1 MAKFRPIPPLT
12 PKQIDRFWSRVDV
25 PYQPS
30 CCWEWQGYKHRDG
43 YGCVR
48 YERRMGA
55 FQAHR
60 VSYTL
65 LLGPIPDGMTL
76 DHLCR
81 NRPCVNPDHLQIVD
95 VGTNTLRGYGTAALN
110 KRKTHCRNGHELV
123 PDPYKEGHRRCP
135 ICIAA
140 NAKLRPKQDWRKYY
154 YAKKAAVAAVLE
166 DA

>member
-1 MAKFRPIPPLT
+1 MNTPLFGYNERSRTSASNTDPAPNVRPSLERQNAMAKFRPIPPLT

-48 YERRMGA
+48 YERKMGA

-65 LLGPIPDGMTL
+65 LLGPIPDGM
-76 DHLCR
+76 
-81 NRPCVNPDHLQIVD
+81 
-95 VGTNTLRGYGTAALN
+95 
-110 KRKTHCRNGHELV
+110 
-123 PDPYKEGHRRCP
+123 
-135 ICIAA
+135 
-140 NAKLRPKQDWRKYY
+140 
-154 YAKKAAVAAVLE
+154 
-166 DA
+166 